1 MGEDGAGPVVAKKE
15 GHMPLYPYEYKRKK
29 GGKKRPDP
37 PSKKVKDDEATVPSC
52 VEQVPPFCCPVHPLL
67 TLRQTSG
74 EWIYLYCPEE
84 SCAFSCPIEK
94 FQLIERLFLEQV
106 HCEVRTY
113 WESMRCFCQKRVRLR
128 LSQTTKNPHRL
139 FLSCRKKDCEFF
151 QWINVPLSLKIT
163 GHLLGIMPGKQEP
176 DEETLAAWPTTLTS
190 DHLGMDPAFQH
201 LTGVGL
207 F

>member
-1 MGEDGAGPVVAKKE
+1 M
-15 GHMPLYPYEYKRKK
+15 
-29 GGKKRPDP
+29 
-37 PSKKVKDDEATVPSC
+37 
-52 VEQVPPFCCPVHPLL
+52 
-67 TLRQTSG
+67 
-74 EWIYLYCPEE
+74 
-84 SCAFSCPIEK
+84 EK
-94 FQLIERLFLEQV
+94 FQLIERLFVEQV

-163 GHLLGIMPGKQEP
+163 SHLLGIMPGKQEP

-190 DHLGMDPAFQH
+190 DHLGMNPAFQN
-201 LTGVGL
+201 LTGVAL

>member
-1 MGEDGAGPVVAKKE
+1 M
-15 GHMPLYPYEYKRKK
+15 
-29 GGKKRPDP
+29 
-37 PSKKVKDDEATVPSC
+37 
-52 VEQVPPFCCPVHPLL
+52 
-67 TLRQTSG
+67 
-74 EWIYLYCPEE
+74 YCPEE

-106 HCEVRTY
+106 H

-151 QWINVPLSLKIT
+151 QWINGPLSLKIT
-163 GHLLGIMPGKQEP
+163 NHLLGIIPGKQEP
-176 DEETLAAWPTTLTS
+176 NKETLAAWPTTLTS
-190 DHLGMDPAFQH
+190 DHLGIDPTFQN

-207 F
+207 FKKNQGKNGNLQNGDALCP